1 MKPIVGIVEWPYKDL
16 DEDLIYEVTNNI
28 VEKISKHGGIPVG
41 IFPTQIEDF
50 QNKRI
55 PEIKQLEQIEK
66 EDLNESLNMCDAI
79 IKPGAL
85 RIYGYER
92 YIYGYTL
99 EHNMPYLGICAG
111 MQIMAGHNN
120 SNYNNVKIESDI
132 NHHSKEKHAHTIK
145 IFKNT
150 LLHEILKEEEILVNS
165 RHRYEIQNPGTL
177 SVSAYA
183 PDGVIEAIENK
194 DKLFQLG
201 VQWHP
206 ENLNDIYSDRLFDS
220 FIEHSVDYKKKI
232 KVR

>member
-1 MKPIVGIVEWPYKDL
+1 MKPVIGIIEWPYKDI

-55 PEIKQLEQIEK
+55 PEIKYLEQIEK

-120 SNYNNVKIESDI
+120 SKYNNVKIVSDI
-132 NHHSKEKHAHTIK
+132 NHHSKEEHAHKIK

-150 LLHEILKEEEILVNS
+150 LLYEILKEEEILVNS
-165 RHRYEIQNPGTL
+165 RHRYHIVNPGIH
-177 SVSAYA
+177 SISAYA

-194 DKLFQLG
+194 DRLFQLG

-220 FIEHSVDYKKKI
+220 FIEHSTYYKKKI
-232 KVR
+232 NK

>member
-1 MKPIVGIVEWPYKDL
+1 MKPIIGIVEWPYKDE
-16 DEDLIYEVTNNI
+16 DKDLIYEVPNKI

-50 QNKRI
+50 QNKKMS
-55 PEIKQLEQIEK
+55 EIKDLEQIEK
-66 EDLNESLNMCDAI
+66 EDLNESLKLCDAI
-79 IKPGAL
+79 IKPGAF

-92 YIYGYTL
+92 YIYSYTL

-111 MQIMAGHNN
+111 MQIMAGYNN
-120 SNYNNVKIESDI
+120 SNYNNIKIDSDI
-132 NHHSKEKHAHTIK
+132 EHHSKDKYAHRIK

-150 LLHEILKEEEILVNS
+150 LLHEILKEDEIIVNS

-183 PDGVIEAIENK
+183 PDGVIEAIENR

-206 ENLNDIYSDRLFDS
+206 ENLDDIYSGLLFDS
-220 FIEHSVDYKKKI
+220 LIEHAEHYKKKI
-232 KVR
+232 KK

>member
-1 MKPIVGIVEWPYKDL
+1 MKPIIGIVEWPYKDV
-16 DEDLIYEVTNNI
+16 DSDLIYEVTNNI
-28 VEKISKHGGIPVG
+28 VEKISKHGGLPVG

-55 PEIKQLEQIEK
+55 PEIKELSIDEK
-66 EDLNESLNMCDAI
+66 NDLNSTLNMCDAI

-92 YIYGYTL
+92 YIYSYTL

-120 SNYNNVKIESDI
+120 DNYNNKKIESDI
-132 NHHSKEKHAHTIK
+132 KHHSKEEYAHK
-145 IFKNT
+145 IRILKYT

-165 RHRYEIQNPGTL
+165 RHNYEIKNPGNL
-177 SVSAYA
+177 EISAYS
-183 PDGVIEAIENK
+183 PDGVIEAIENR
-194 DKLFQLG
+194 DQLFNLG

-206 ENLNDIYSDRLFDS
+206 ENINDIYSDRLFDS
-220 FIEHSVDYKKKI
+220 FIEYAGYYKKKI
-232 KVR
+232 KK